1 MRDQTQTHAWRSL
14 RRSALIG
21 ILVVLAGLVPTI
33 ARAQYN
39 APRLSEQAIGE
50 RYHVELS
57 GTLWNPTLTGV
68 VSSEQFGIPGSSLD
82 FTTDLGF
89 QQTRFKD
96 LRMVLRPAK
105 KHRFRFQNTPI
116 EYTATSTLHRTITY
130 NGISFPASLPVSSEF
145 SWKVW
150 RFGYEYDFAYMKRG
164 FVGVL
169 LEGRYT
175 QFTSSLQSTSPL
187 LVASEFT
194 TAKAPLPAI
203 GVVGRG
209 YVAPN
214 VAINFE
220 VSGFKVP
227 ESLKDTAKAQANY
240 YDWDINSTINLTN
253 NAGVQV
259 GWRRMTTFI
268 NVDRDMG
275 DFKFQGLWFGAVAR
289 F

>member
-1 MRDQTQTHAWRSL
+1 MT
-14 RRSALIG
+14 
-21 ILVVLAGLVPTI
+21 LAVLVPAI

-50 RYHVELS
+50 KYHVELS

-68 VSSEQFGIPGSSLD
+68 VSSEQFGIKGTSLD

-89 QQTRFKD
+89 EQTRFKD
-96 LRMVLRPAK
+96 LRIVLRPAK

-116 EYTATSTLHRTITY
+116 EYTATSTLRRTITY
-130 NGISFPASLPVSSEF
+130 NGINFPASLPVSSQF

-150 RFGYEYDFAYMKRG
+150 RFGYEYDVAYMNRG

-175 QFTSSLQSTSPL
+175 QFASSLQSTSPI

-194 TAKAPLPAI
+194 SAKAPLPAI

-220 VSGFKVP
+220 LSGFKVP
-227 ESLKDTAKAQANY
+227 DSLKDKAEANY
-240 YDWDINSTINLTN
+240 YDWDINGTVNLTN

-259 GWRRMTTFI
+259 GWRRMTTYLK
-268 NVDRDMG
+268 VDRDLG
-275 DFKFQGLWFGAVAR
+275 DFKFQGMWFGAAVR